1 MKGVIYQFEPLWG
14 ETDKNLKVIS
24 EKLREIDA
32 DFVVLPELA
41 TSGYLYLS
49 MDEVKPH
56 ALLPDDPRLG
66 ELYEISERKNMMI
79 VMGFPELSDGKV
91 YNSAIAILPGGKYF
105 VYRKTHL
112 FFKEKDAFMPG
123 DTGFFVFEF
132 KDVKF
137 GMMVCF
143 DWFYPES
150 ARILAIKGAQVLLHV
165 SNLVLPG
172 LAQKGMVVRSLENRV
187 FSFTANRIGK
197 ESRDGISLKFTGM
210 SQIVSPRGDVLAKA
224 SEEKEETL
232 SVNFNPEDAEN
243 KNITELNHVFRDR
256 RPQFYNEICD

>member
-224 SEEKEETL
+224 SEEKEEIL